1 MFSLRGHYVW
11 HFLHKMYFCFTVDK
25 VEHLLKLADEYQTKS
40 VFDLCV
46 NYLKGVPRSKGNAV
60 RILFLANVTVMARED
75 KRLDGVRRECY
86 DVVKDMA
93 LEDILEK
100 HDFKNLERD
109 SLENVLVQRVKRL
122 EELVKEV
129 YPQFIG
135 LVEFCMML
143 CLESS
148 KIARCPEHF
157 YSDNKSTG
165 ELYSRIKTCAVCKR
179 MIESL
184 VIISKQPAAS
194 RLFGAQKSISISTQ
208 PATTQPRSQGISLQS
223 ETLGTSL
230 ATTGLF
236 GPQISVEQHLYG
248 GNCHFDNKLISIIKD
263 FYQAYYEITPA
274 TP

>member
-1 MFSLRGHYVW
+1 
-11 HFLHKMYFCFTVDK
+11 MYFCFTVDK

-46 NYLKGVPRSKGNAV
+46 NYLKGVPRSKGNAI

-86 DVVKDMA
+86 DVVKDMP

-148 KIARCPEHF
+148 KIDGCPEHF
-157 YSDNKSTG
+157 HSDNKSTG

-179 MIESL
+179 MIERL

-194 RLFGAQKSISISTQ
+194 
-208 PATTQPRSQGISLQS
+208 
-223 ETLGTSL
+223 
-230 ATTGLF
+230 GLF
-236 GPQISVEQHLYG
+236 GPAQKNIISNQPATIGLFGPRISVEQHLYG
-248 GNCHFDNKLISIIKD
+248 GNCHFDNKVISIIKD
-263 FYQAYYEITPA
+263 FYQAYYEITQA
-274 TP
+274 TPQQMPTAGFGSLTSGFGVAYNH